1 MFKLRILSLAVAQVV
16 ATGALSMLAA
26 TPAMAQ
32 QTSDNDQ
39 AGQVLQRVEI
49 TGSSIRRVDAETAD
63 PIQILTAQDLKNS
76 GYTSVNDV
84 LQHITSNG
92 AGTLTQN
99 FTGGFAAGGAGISL
113 HGLNDNATLTLID
126 GHRMAPYALPDD
138 GSRSFVDISNIPFD
152 AIERIEI
159 LKDGASA
166 VYGSDAMAGVV
177 NIILKKNIV
186 GTTVAAESGSSTEG
200 GGTTSHASLTTGMGK
215 LNEDGYNAYI
225 SMEYRHQDP
234 IYFSQRQGDGLWQN
248 MNWAPYGGV
257 NNTAGVITKNN
268 PTPGTL
274 APYLINPNVS
284 PTLAN
289 GQPNPAA
296 FSFYQGTQ
304 CSSLSQ
310 LSSGGC
316 AYVNPASVIQTR
328 TENLNLLGSFTKKL
342 ADDWQLDIKAS
353 MFESKDNLPQ
363 GLNGVPSS
371 FNQPIAFS
379 SGVLPHLIGTAIP
392 SITVPATYPG
402 NPFGVAAHVSG
413 PILGAPE
420 RDLTTDS
427 KSYRLVA
434 DLTGTLGAWDIDAS
448 VGYSKVNLVEN
459 QIGNEN
465 VPALYAALNRSAN
478 PLSLTG
484 PISPSDMASIFSN
497 ATAFNT
503 SELDFGEVHASR
515 SLAQLPGGDF
525 VISTGGQY
533 IHRDMYSPGLSWCGN
548 GSFGCSSSYV
558 MGSQTDVAAYMEFLA
573 PVLKTLEIDGA
584 VRYDH
589 ISDTGNAT
597 TPKLGF
603 KYTPSKAFAIRG
615 TVSKGFR
622 APAAS
627 ENGDSAT
634 IGGVGSGHD
643 PVLCAGGV
651 PATGNIAK
659 GSVISSCNESLY
671 TLAEA
676 NPSVGPERSTSETLG
691 VILEPVKGWST
702 AIDLYSI
709 TIKDQIVGGPSGP
722 SSGVAPVRGAPVQTL
737 CADGNGGSYT
747 CTPNVGPILYYPG
760 YDINSNQTQTKGLE
774 LDSRYRFNLGAY
786 GKLTTDLQWSHAFSY
801 VMTYGGTSYE
811 LAGTHGPG
819 GPNDDSGNPKDR
831 IQFTT
836 TWDQGPWQVATT
848 LHWTSGFNTLDQTI
862 GVNVCGQSGQVG
874 GWFPAGNTPQNFC
887 QVGSFLETDLSV
899 QYKLGKQ
906 WTFHG
911 SVSNLFNQA
920 PPVDVNTYGSGRPYD
935 LAFSAPGAIGRFVN
949 AGVVY
954 KF

>member
-1 MFKLRILSLAVAQVV
+1 MFKVRILPLAIAQAI
-16 ATGALSMLAA
+16 ATGALTVLAVA
-26 TPAMAQ
+26 PAAAQ
-32 QTSDNDQ
+32 QASGDAQD
-39 AGQVLQRVEI
+39 AKAQRIEI
-49 TGSSIRRVDAETAD
+49 TGSSIRRVDAETPD
-63 PIQILTAQDLKNS
+63 PVQVLTAQDLKNS

-177 NIILKKNIV
+177 NIILKKNFT
-186 GTTVAAESGSSTEG
+186 GTTVSAEAGKATEG
-200 GGTTSHASLTTGMGK
+200 GGTTTHASVTHGAGK
-215 LNEDGYNAYI
+215 LEEDGYNAYLTL
-225 SMEYRHQDP
+225 EYRHQDP

-274 APYLINPNVS
+274 APYLRNPNVS
-284 PTLAN
+284 PTLPN
-289 GQPNPAA
+289 GTPNPAA
-296 FSFYQGTQ
+296 FSFFSGTP
-304 CSSLSQ
+304 CSSLAQ

-316 AYVNPASVIQTR
+316 AYVNPTSVIQTR
-328 TENLNLLGSFTKKL
+328 TENINVLGSVTKKL
-342 ADDWQLDIKAS
+342 GGDWQLDFKAS
-353 MFESKDNLPQ
+353 MFEGKDDLPQ
-363 GLNGVPSS
+363 GLNGVPGS

-379 SGVLPHLIGTAIP
+379 SNVLPHLIGTAIP
-392 SITVPATYPG
+392 SITVPASYPG
-402 NPFGVAAHVSG
+402 NPFGVAAKVSG
-413 PILGAPE
+413 PILAAPE

-427 KSYRLVA
+427 KTYRVVA
-434 DLTGTLGAWDIDAS
+434 DLTGTLAGWDIDAS
-448 VGYSKVNLVEN
+448 VGYTKVNLTEN
-459 QIGNEN
+459 QIANEN
-465 VPALYAALNRSAN
+465 VPALYAALNRTSN

-484 PISPSDMASIFSN
+484 PISAADMAAIFSN

-503 SELDFGEVHASR
+503 SELDFGELHASR
-515 SLAQLPGGDF
+515 TLAELPGGDF
-525 VISTGGQY
+525 IFSTGGEY

-558 MGSQTDVAAYMEFLA
+558 MGSQTDVAAYAEFLA

-589 ISDTGNAT
+589 IGDTGNAA
-597 TPKLGF
+597 TPKLAF
-603 KYTPSKAFAIRG
+603 KYTPNSVFAIRG

-643 PVLCAGGV
+643 PLLCPGGL
-651 PATGNIAK
+651 PATGNLAK
-659 GSVISSCNESLY
+659 GSVISACNESLY

-676 NPSVGPERSTSETLG
+676 NPKVGPEKSTSETLG
-691 VILEPVKGWST
+691 MILEPIKGWST

-709 TIKDQIVGGPSGP
+709 TIKDQIVGGPSGA

-747 CTPNVGPILYYPG
+747 CTPTVGPILYYPG
-760 YDINSNQTQTKGLE
+760 YDINSNQTQTKGME
-774 LDSRYRFNLGAY
+774 LDTRYRFDLGAY
-786 GKLTTDLQWSHAFSY
+786 GKLTADLQWSHAFSY

-831 IQFTT
+831 AQFTA
-836 TWDQGPWQVATT
+836 TWDQGPLQIATT

-862 GVNVCGQSGQVG
+862 GIDTCAQSGEVG
-874 GWFPAGNTPQNFC
+874 GWFPAGNTPQKFC

-899 QYKLGKQ
+899 QYKLNKQ
-906 WTFHG
+906 WTLHA

-935 LAFSAPGAIGRFVN
+935 LAFAAPGAIGRFIN
-949 AGVVY
+949 AGAVF